1 MKIMGVKS
9 FVAGIALAASLPA
22 LPHHSFAA
30 FDLKSTVSIDGTLT
44 EVKFANPHSWFE
56 VEVKGPDGKSVL
68 WGVEGLSAAQFVK
81 KGLKRTQM
89 KPGDHVEVVLNPMR
103 SGDPGGSLVSLKLA
117 DGSIVK
123 GGPGQ

>member
-1 MKIMGVKS
+1 MKLAGVGS
-9 FVAGIALAASLPA
+9 IVAGMSLVVSVPA

-30 FDLKSTVSIDGTLT
+30 FDLKATVSIDGTLT

-81 KGLKRTQM
+81 KGLKRSQM

-117 DGSIVK
+117 DGSIVT
-123 GGPGQ
+123 GGAGQ